1 MLLYNM
7 DCIQGIFVSSCYIL
21 GLSKMSR
28 LHVNAYW
35 SIIFL
40 KIKNVKDSEN
50 IKELISWEELRI
62 QKTYTILGSTEVWSN
77 ATLRYQQLTNHCHQ
91 HLAEDQVSF
100 GMY

>member
-21 GLSKMSR
+21 GLSNMSR

-50 IKELISWEELRI
+50 IKELISWEEFVIKDPKDLYYFRKYRGMKQCYSQI
-62 QKTYTILGSTEVWSN
+62 PT
-77 ATLRYQQLTNHCHQ
+77 TN
-91 HLAEDQVSF
+91 
-100 GMY
+100 